1 VVAVVNFQVS
11 VLKILAGYP
20 TRLATLR
27 ELKRD
32 LSLLATSG
40 EDWSDLTN
48 RLAAAFPKL
57 DIFTLGLVERYSF
70 GWLLTQ
76 KGLVVLEIME
86 NETKAGLTSAAGV
99 EKQAEPSAAETMPA
113 EQSFAEKASAEPPA
127 LSDGRGCK
135 LSACH
140 NTLIAFP
147 SCLAGRAA
155 IKVCCSLRRKILT
168 QSPCALRYRAQRHIS
183 AARPAVGMQH
193 PTGNWFAV
201 PMPAT

>member
-1 VVAVVNFQVS
+1 MQLFFQMLRQLVAVVNFQVS

-127 LSDGRGCK
+127 L
-135 LSACH
+135 AM
-140 NTLIAFP
+140 
-147 SCLAGRAA
+147 
-155 IKVCCSLRRKILT
+155 
-168 QSPCALRYRAQRHIS
+168 
-183 AARPAVGMQH
+183 AVGASYPPVTTLSSRSQAVS
-193 PTGNWFAV
+193 PAERRSKFAV
-201 PMPAT
+201 LSGGKP